1 MDFKCD
7 ELISEKPDADSRALT
22 LALLVGRHYVPP
34 VNLKLASYENTQRGF
49 NMKKDIQTIESKIV
63 YENKWMS
70 VREDKILR
78 TNGHEGIYGVVE
90 KNDFAVIAAIQ
101 DQQIYMVQQYR
112 YPVEA
117 RFWELPQARIQ
128 IISATVMDWRRG
140 EASC

>member
-1 MDFKCD
+1 
-7 ELISEKPDADSRALT
+7 
-22 LALLVGRHYVPP
+22 
-34 VNLKLASYENTQRGF
+34 
-49 NMKKDIQTIESKIV
+49 MKKDIQTIESKIV

-117 RFWELPQARIQ
+117 RFWELPQ
-128 IISATVMDWRRG
+128 G
-140 EASC
+140 EIANVF